1 MRNRRDLV
9 DDVARPRLVQLPRP
23 IAVVILL
30 ECPPVARRIQTPLLS
45 ELQNVDADEVGQEF
59 ASFPLAKAIE
69 LVIAIVPVPTVG
81 RIRNPLR

>member
-1 MRNRRDLV
+1 MIEFPGP
-9 DDVARPRLVQLPRP
+9 VAG
-23 IAVVILL
+23 VILL

-45 ELQNVDADEVGQEF
+45 ELQNVDADEVRQEF
-59 ASFPLAKAIE
+59 APFPLAKAIE